1 MESKLGTELEVNNVS
16 FELNPFVEE
25 VLTRTVVGAISS
37 LKGAESIQSLEL
49 HLEQGDVKLIV
60 NGNELH
66 LTPFPKDIITNTIIG
81 LVSSLKGVGKID
93 SVKINVKAE

>member
-1 MESKLGTELEVNNVS
+1 MESKLGTQLEVNNVS

-37 LKGAESIQSLEL
+37 LKGAESIQRLEL